1 MRISTTA
8 TQSDWL
14 YSGASW
20 GKPGLY
26 RIAGILKE
34 GGVSRVYWRT
44 HNGGEAMYPSSV
56 SSVSDGSFYR
66 KPGFKGY
73 GSLPAQHFAYAAH
86 IDYRE
91 WDHLVDMAGI
101 ATEFGIEF
109 AHWATI
115 FEDDHGGGHRSKFL
129 LDHPEWQCTT
139 RDGQKVDGCLD
150 FWFPEVRAYK
160 LRVLDEIL
168 AKPGARLLLDFV
180 RRNGKPSA
188 DIHGH
193 YRYGFS
199 EPILDAFRKAT
210 GLDVRKL
217 ATGGADWQAWVEFLT
232 RPHMEFMR
240 EAARRARALN
250 RPVDLMVWPVEL
262 KTWMAFDLRA
272 MSAEGLV
279 DSVLVGSHR
288 YAASPAEARRQV
300 DALRSQAPAG
310 AVRVVPGLAGYHT
323 LAPPMV
329 DAFCEEAERQ
339 GAGEIVLYESN
350 FLISDPI
357 PDHLRA
363 WSFGVPHSRRSVAVP
378 RVVSPDWKRVP
389 AQRGFLRTF
398 SLDNAAPD
406 QETSFQVA
414 HDGEALHVR
423 VECRERNPSGLLPVP
438 EFDPSNFN
446 VAQLR
451 ARMAWHPFESVHL
464 FLDAEHR
471 HEDYFHFLLDPSNRG
486 LEERRLD
493 EDWTGPWEHEAV
505 IGADRWVASLR
516 IPFATLGIC
525 PGPGQVLGFQVGRI
539 QNAPREVTT
548 WFCAWGRQT
557 NPLQFGHM
565 TLQ

>member
-1 MRISTTA
+1 MRIFTTA

-26 RIAGILKE
+26 RVASILKE

-56 SSVSDGSFYR
+56 SNVQDGAFFR
-66 KPGFKGY
+66 QKGFKGY

-86 IDYRE
+86 VDYRE

-101 ATEFGIEF
+101 AAEFGIEF

-160 LRVLDEIL
+160 LRVLDEVL
-168 AKPGARLLLDFV
+168 AKPATRLLLDFV

-188 DIHGH
+188 DLAGH
-193 YRYGFS
+193 YLYGFS
-199 EPILDAFRKAT
+199 EPILVAFKKETGHDA
-210 GLDVRKL
+210 RKL
-217 ATGGADWQAWVEFLT
+217 VPGSLDWATWIDFLV
-232 RPHMEFMR
+232 RPHLEFMR
-240 EAARRARALN
+240 EAARRARALK
-250 RPVDLMVWPVEL
+250 RPLDLMVWPVDL

-272 MSAEGLV
+272 MAAEGLV

-288 YAASPAEARRQV
+288 YAESSAEARRQV
-300 DALRSQAPAG
+300 EALRSQTVPG
-310 AVRVVPGLAGYHT
+310 AVRVVPGLPGYHT

-339 GAGEIVLYESN
+339 GTEGIVLYESN
-350 FLISDPI
+350 FLITDPI

-378 RVVSPDWKRVP
+378 RVVSPDWARVP
-389 AQRGFLRTF
+389 VQRGFLKAF
-398 SLDNAAPD
+398 SLDNAPAD
-406 QETSFQVA
+406 QETSFQVT

-493 EDWTGPWEHEAV
+493 EDWTGAWTHEAS
-505 IGADRWVASLR
+505 IGTDRWVAVLR
-516 IPFATLGIC
+516 IPFATLGIR
-525 PGPGQVLGFQVGRI
+525 PGPGQVLGFHVGRI
-539 QNAPREVTT
+539 QNSPREVTT
-548 WFCAWGRQT
+548 WFCSWGRQT